1 MKIKLNEESLEK
13 LIIDMRAESKKLNQ
27 TIRDLDLLE
36 ERKKELTAEAFL
48 KAGQQGKLT
57 ESTKKAMAT
66 TCSQVLALNELIA
79 TLKGQEQESKWN
91 LKIFTINADL
101 WRSLN
106 SSKTLERKLYE
117 DLS

>member
-13 LIIDMRAESKKLNQ
+13 LIIDMREESKKLNQ

-36 ERKKELTAEAFL
+36 
-48 KAGQQGKLT
+48 
-57 ESTKKAMAT
+57 
-66 TCSQVLALNELIA
+66 A

-117 DLS
+117 NLS